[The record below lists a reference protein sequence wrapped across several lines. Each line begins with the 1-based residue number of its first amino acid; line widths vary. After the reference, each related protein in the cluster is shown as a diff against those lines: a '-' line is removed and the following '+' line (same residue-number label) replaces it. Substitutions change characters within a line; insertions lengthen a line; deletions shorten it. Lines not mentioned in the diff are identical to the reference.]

1 MTRHTTRRSRRHQ
14 LMRAGATA
22 SLIVLALVAIAA
34 CSGYAS
40 SVPPAASLSQAGS
53 VPVAPTNGST
63 AVEARDFAFNPATLT
78 VPSGSK
84 VTWTNNDT
92 TAHTVTFDDAS
103 SDSGPLDP
111 LSTFDHTFATA
122 GTFSYHCSIHSFMH
136 GTVTVTP

>member
-1 MTRHTTRRSRRHQ
+1 
-14 LMRAGATA
+14 MRAGATA
-22 SLIVLALVAIAA
+22 SLIVLAVVAIAA

-53 VPVAPTNGST
+53 VAPVAPTNGST
-63 AVEARDFAFNPATLT
+63 AVEMRDFAFNPATLT

-103 SDSGPLDP
+103 TDSGPLDP
-111 LSTFDHTFATA
+111 RSTFDHTFATA
-122 GTFSYHCSIHSFMH
+122 GTFSYHCNIHPFMH